1 MAVSIYTITTLNVNG
16 LILQSKEGIA
26 ELIQKNKTHIG
37 TAYKK
42 VKMKLLNRFRLC
54 NPMDCSIPGSS
65 VHGIF
70 QARVLEWIAISF
82 SSGNG
87 EGD

>member
-42 VKMKLLNRFRLC
+42 VSLKHIIKLLFSVEQGAYMHPYGQVKFPRYLESEKCVFTHGT
-54 NPMDCSIPGSS
+54 CS
-65 VHGIF
+65 
-70 QARVLEWIAISF
+70 
-82 SSGNG
+82 
-87 EGD
+87 